1 VRLIFGEWQ
10 LCAGAILRIQEWPV
24 SVPTIFIPISEKK
37 LSEADDIAVRV
48 LVAVNRYLSCL
59 LPIDLGLAYSV
70 DKSKRL
76 TTVHVGR
83 RQTGELLEG
92 GIPGGTLDG
101 QFPIFQKTWLGKQ
114 HQDRV
119 GNTAHVP
126 PFPVRW
132 RVGADITKTPRTI
145 CIRRHPRKK
154 FCRKSA
160 NDLLRHL

>member
-1 VRLIFGEWQ
+1 MAGGRGSG
-10 LCAGAILRIQEWPV
+10 AGAILRIQEWPV

-114 HQDRV
+114 TTRAAC
-119 GNTAHVP
+119 GSGPA
-126 PFPVRW
+126 
-132 RVGADITKTPRTI
+132 A
-145 CIRRHPRKK
+145 
-154 FCRKSA
+154 
-160 NDLLRHL
+160 LRFIFSRSIF